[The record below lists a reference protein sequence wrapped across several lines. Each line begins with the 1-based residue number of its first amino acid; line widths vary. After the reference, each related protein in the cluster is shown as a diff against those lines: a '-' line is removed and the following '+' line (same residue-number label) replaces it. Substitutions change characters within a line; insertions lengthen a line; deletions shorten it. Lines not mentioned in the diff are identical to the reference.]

1 MARAND
7 FAVLQLRAPRWAR
20 AWARPESGLA
30 RSPGC
35 SRDDDGSG
43 PEAAVEAIQS
53 LIKTVSSP
61 LLIALDDCHL
71 FPSWFPGALTRAVT
85 QSLAGSPIALVL
97 AWRDAPHMPT
107 FELDPDV
114 AIPEHRLEGLSL
126 EQARSLLAQQQLEL
140 PSPEVLA
147 SLVGA
152 TAGNPQALLDVWH
165 RLDPDQLHGWRPL
178 PEPTPIG
185 DAVAGAFGVRV
196 EQLPDEAR
204 RAVAVAAAG
213 RVPVDVLE
221 LVLDE
226 LDLSTEALLP
236 AEEAGILVVRG
247 NRLDFLH
254 PLVRAA
260 SFRLL
265 PEALRSDIHQG
276 ISRAFARS
284 GQLERSAFHASQ
296 NASAPDDALTR
307 LYGQAARVALD
318 RGDPNAAARHEE
330 MASAAAETSDTRAHH
345 LSRASAL
352 WLGVGQTQRALVCL
366 DRAQELHPSGAI
378 LAEVIYGRA
387 RARANHG
394 VGAVVADEM
403 LSAAALCESETPHRA
418 VLMLADAAACRSL
431 EGVSTDAADIAERAV
446 VIAVAVSSHAE
457 SLAKAALGAVAA
469 LDGRSLTAHRPDLRA
484 ASSMLIGQT
493 QRFSASPHLA
503 YVIGMGLLLEDHREQ
518 AVRWAQWIERCAE
531 TLGDRA
537 LSVVAPLLESAVSM
551 RDGRLTEALGA
562 AETAVERATAC
573 ENQTLAARAL
583 ATMVEAH
590 AARGEYEAA
599 FERAS
604 RLFALSSDTGREP
617 RMQTL
622 ASLANLELQRGRPA
636 SAFAWLRAT
645 EDETTPRRR
654 RAWPGRGSRSC
665 PGALGA
671 GDRRGLGAGS
681 ARNPRLAA
689 RSSWS
694 RPRGPRRGG
703 APARGCRGSEVLLPW
718 RSTAQ
723 PNTSVWPW
731 PRCMPAPSSRLGWR
745 SYVACGSPRLGGPM
759 RLGRACRARPSS
771 SLCEGRPAGGSWST
785 KSSTVCRS
793 GRRPQPRT
801 NGSCT
806 GQEPAAIT
814 GRRRAGPDPQ
824 CFAGFGGRTAGV
836 GGVPPRF
843 VRRPATRKGRVVA
856 TQSGSPKA
864 QDRGAAGE
872 DPS

>member
-1 MARAND
+1 MPVSPLAPTRQTIATRADQRLGYLVHANESGPRDTLTGGLIARVRELAHLDHILWRARRGTGSAVVLRGEPGVGKSALIEATVARAND
-7 FAVLQLRAPRWAR
+7 FAVLQLRGTAVGSGAGSSREWPGPIAR
-20 AWARPESGLA
+20 LLA
-30 RSPGC
+30 RE
-35 SRDDDGSG
+35 DDGSG
-43 PEAAVEAIQS
+43 PEAAAEAIQS

-107 FELDPDV
+107 FELDPDI

-126 EQARSLLAQQQLEL
+126 EQARSLLAQQRLDL

-185 DAVAGAFGVRV
+185 DAVAVAFGVRV
-196 EQLPDEAR
+196 EQLPDETR

-226 LDLSTEALLP
+226 LDLSTEALMP

-254 PLVRAA
+254 PLVGAA

-265 PEALRSDIHQG
+265 PEAVRSDIHQG

-307 LYGQAARVALD
+307 LYGQASRVALD

-345 LSRASAL
+345 LSRAAAL

-394 VGAVVADEM
+394 VGAGVADEM
-403 LSAAALCESETPHRA
+403 LSAAALCEAETPHRA
-418 VLMLADAAACRSL
+418 VLMLADATACRSL

-604 RLFALSSDTGREP
+604 RLFALSSDAGREP

-645 EDETTPRRR
+645 EDETTP
-654 RAWPGRGSRSC
+654 
-665 PGALGA
+665 
-671 GDRRGLGAGS
+671 DDDGLGQAEGHDP
-681 ARNPRLAA
+681 ARA
-689 RSSWS
+689 RW
-694 RPRGPRRGG
+694 
-703 APARGCRGSEVLLPW
+703 APAIAEVLVLGRRGSEVGGAVALVERAAQGGAVPRGVAVVDQ
-718 RSTAQ
+718 RS
-723 PNTSVWPW
+723 
-731 PRCMPAPSSRLGWR
+731 CCHG
-745 SYVACGSPRLGGPM
+745 
-759 RLGRACRARPSS
+759 
-771 SLCEGRPAGGSWST
+771 
-785 KSSTVCRS
+785 
-793 GRRPQPRT
+793 
-801 NGSCT
+801 
-806 GQEPAAIT
+806 
-814 GRRRAGPDPQ
+814 GRRR
-824 CFAGFGGRTAGV
+824 GRTPRCGSGHFACQ
-836 GGVPPRF
+836 PPHRGSDGAPLWRA
-843 VRRPATRKGRVVA
+843 VRRGW
-856 TQSGSPKA
+856 
-864 QDRGAAGE
+864 AAR
-872 DPS
+872 